1 MEKISASLIL
11 EILGRPKENVSAALQ
26 TVMEKLSQEKGVKI
40 LNKTLHEPMPVEKS
54 DLFTSFAEVDVEL
67 DSIMAYLVV
76 IFGHM
81 PSNIQITEPEK
92 ITFNNIELN
101 EIGNAIVQRLH
112 HYDAVAKN
120 VVVERNMYAKKL
132 REVAPYLFKK
142 PEAQAKEEKQ
152 IKNAKKP
159 EVHVRAEKKPKKN
172 KKSKKR

>member
-142 PEAQAKEEKQ
+142 PDSQNPVAKT
-152 IKNAKKP
+152 
-159 EVHVRAEKKPKKN
+159 EKKQKKN
-172 KKSKKR
+172 KKSKKS